1 MAMIDIKLTILSV
14 KTTAV
19 YYIINYK
26 FEGKPN
32 EWLQIWYRT
41 IDKDKDFVD
50 FKGWTELKQ
59 INFNSE
65 GIYSSML
72 MLERPNYTGQK
83 VQIQAIGE
91 NNKFSNN
98 AEIPALEPEKG
109 APPEPPELKAC
120 CPYCTRCFATTE
132 ELLAHIESEHA
143 EKTIPQDTGAQID
156 KVAEALKYNQWI
168 TGVAEATGIPKTQL
182 LESFKQKKPSAT
194 DILQFGTGKTPEEV
208 YKTAFDNSLIA
219 DIGYVAMVTTAVAL
233 EALPTVDIG
242 LATLSYMGAPVWSA
256 ANRMANDFRY
266 SAFRYGTDPML
277 QRYWFKKETPLIPES
292 YRLAIA
298 GARGIIT
305 GEEYDNAMAEQGYNK
320 KWADMWK
327 FQSYEWMNFGQ
338 IAELY
343 WRDVIDDP
351 HFDMLMNLAGYY
363 PPMIST
369 LKELT
374 KLIPPAQDLVTMVVR
389 EAFMPEMVTES
400 PEVFAEYMG
409 KKGFSKEWA
418 DRYWTMHWQ
427 PIPLRQAYENYWRGN
442 WDKEKLDFALKIADV
457 HPMWR
462 EDIINVSFGPP
473 SIRELGYGLDYGR
486 YTREDIIR
494 YRRWGGLSPE
504 DATKAA
510 DALIDY
516 RTSAEWEAIRREMLW
531 QFAHEQMAEEDYRAA
546 LVATGL
552 QPNVVD
558 LWVDRGLWQQ
568 ERYKIP
574 DTAIEYRVPTSS
586 EALWAF
592 KNNLKN
598 EVWLRKT
605 LYDLNWNDDRINL
618 AVERALYEKAM
629 KEDIPDIITT
639 KTLTIAQLKS
649 LYDAQLISKDALA
662 KRLQT
667 ELHYTPVDATMLASI
682 FTMPTEV
689 VEPEPAIRKLTL
701 AQLKQLYEAQIIN
714 KAQLIIEMVDSLN
727 YDINDAYAI
736 AELYTPKTEPVV
748 KVYVVTSSE
757 ALWAFKNDLRDE
769 TWLRHSLS
777 ELAWT
782 IDRINLAVTRAKIEK
797 TPKPIIPQI
806 IELRKLTVSQLKSIY
821 NAQLIST
828 EMLINALQIELNYS
842 LENATILAYIFT
854 KPTEEL
860 PDEETIFTKPYSDS
874 WSRRLYAQ
882 RLLIEIQVYNNYQ
895 ALGYAPAQAE
905 MLTISMLIDD
915 LYPMLTAQYSKGLI
929 NEEQFMNELILI
941 GMAPSQALDLM
952 ERTIRD
958 YQVDRLDDERKL
970 TKAEIIK
977 GYKNKILTGGQ
988 VVELLTDIGYEYWE
1002 AQYITALEGV
1012 VAAGDPETFWDMKKV
1027 TEAYKKA
1034 LNRDNKPVSDEV
1046 LMLDRELKKRQLELK
1061 NLKDRDADAKTI
1073 AQKVGEVA
1081 DYEARLRKVLVL
1093 TSKL

>member
-1 MAMIDIKLTILSV
+1 MAVIDIKLTIPQV

-19 YYIINYK
+19 YYIIYYK

-41 IDKDKDFVD
+41 IDKDKNFVD

-83 VQIQAIGE
+83 VQIMAIGE
-91 NNKFSNN
+91 NNKFSNT
-98 AEIPALEPEKG
+98 AEIPALKPEEG

-132 ELLAHIESEHA
+132 ELLAHIESEHP
-143 EKTIPQDTGAQID
+143 EKTVQQDTGAQID
-156 KVAEALKYNQWI
+156 KVAEALAYDQWI
-168 TGVAEATGIPKTQL
+168 SGVTEATGIPKTQL
-182 LESFKQKKPSAT
+182 LESFKQQRQKAT
-194 DILQFGTGKTPEEV
+194 DILQFGKGKTPEEV
-208 YKTAFDNSLIA
+208 YKTASDNSLVA
-219 DIGYVAMVTTAVAL
+219 DAGYVAMVTAAVAL
-233 EALPTVDIG
+233 ESLPFVDIG
-242 LATLSYMGAPVWSA
+242 MATLSYMGAPVWSA

-266 SAFRYGTDPML
+266 APFRYGTDPML

-305 GEEYDNAMAEQGYNK
+305 DKEYTDAMAEQGYNA

-389 EAFMPEMVTES
+389 EAFMPEMVTEA
-400 PEVFAEYMG
+400 PEVFALYMD

-531 QFAHEQMAEEDYRAA
+531 AFAHEQMTEEDYRAA
-546 LVATGL
+546 LIATGL
-552 QPNVVD
+552 QPNVIE

-568 ERYKIP
+568 ERFRVP
-574 DTAIEYRVPTSS
+574 ETAIEYRIITSS

-592 KNNLKN
+592 KNSLKD
-598 EVWLRKT
+598 VDWLKKA
-605 LYDLNWNDDRINL
+605 LYDLGWTDERTNL
-618 AVERALYEKAM
+618 AVERAIYEKSMSDAV
-629 KEDIPDIITT
+629 PDIIATR
-639 KTLTIAQLKS
+639 TLTVAQLKS
-649 LYDAQLISKDALA
+649 LYDAQLISKVLLA
-662 KRLQT
+662 QRLHT
-667 ELHYTPVDATMLASI
+667 ELRYTIADAKMLADI

-689 VEPEPAIRKLTL
+689 VEPEPIPRKLTL
-701 AQLKQLYEAQIIN
+701 AQLKQLYESQVITF
-714 KAQLIIEMVDSLN
+714 AQLIVEMVDSLN
-727 YDINDAYAI
+727 YAIEDAYAI
-736 AELYTPKTEPVV
+736 AELYTPKFEGEPVLPEEQI
-748 KVYVVTSSE
+748 VY
-757 ALWAFKNDLRDE
+757 K
-769 TWLRHSLS
+769 
-777 ELAWT
+777 
-782 IDRINLAVTRAKIEK
+782 
-797 TPKPIIPQI
+797 
-806 IELRKLTVSQLKSIY
+806 
-821 NAQLIST
+821 
-828 EMLINALQIELNYS
+828 
-842 LENATILAYIFT
+842 
-854 KPTEEL
+854 
-860 PDEETIFTKPYSDS
+860 KPYSDS

-882 RLLIEIQVYNNYQ
+882 RLLTDIEVYNNYM
-895 ALGYAPAQAE
+895 ALGYAPTQAK

-915 LYPMLTAQYSKGLI
+915 MYSMLTAQYSKGLI
-929 NEEQFMNELILI
+929 DEEYFMQELIFI
-941 GMAPSQALDLM
+941 GMSPLQAFDLL

-977 GYKNKILTGGQ
+977 GYKNQILSGGQ

-1002 AQYITALEGV
+1002 AQYITALEGI
-1012 VAAGDPETFWDMKKV
+1012 VAAGDPETFWEMKKV

-1046 LMLDRELKKRQLELK
+1046 LMLDRELKKRQIELK